1 MILSQQDTSSSSI
14 SLPYLRGVL
23 GGGARLGKPP
33 MQNLPQWMRPLRIH
47 RRFEVLPDFAART
60 PRESG
65 LYSFLPLRIHQGFE
79 RKVLRPAAIL
89 FGRVAF
95 RRPKFASP
103 RNLYEFGK
111 VAEAL
116 QFRSV

>member
-14 SLPYLRGVL
+14 SLPYLGGVL

-47 RRFEVLPDFAART
+47 RRFEVPPDFAART

-79 RKVLRPAAIL
+79 GQVPDGGLIL